1 MKLHVIFGSL
11 CILYALASVTILI
24 VSYAALDSA
33 WMAGPPAA
41 NDNFEV
47 GSMFHMRIHV
57 E

>member
-47 GSMFHMRIHV
+47 GSSFNMRI